1 VVAAP
6 RPTFSSVDEYIASQ
20 PADVQPV
27 LERVRAAIRK
37 AIPKADEVIS
47 YQIPAYTLGGRN
59 VVFFAGFK
67 NHYSLYPA
75 NARVVAAFRK
85 ELEPYETNGKGTV
98 RFPLTAPVPVRLISA
113 IARFRAKEV
122 AGQPATTRRR

>member
-1 VVAAP
+1 MP
-6 RPTFSSVDEYIASQ
+6 RAGFATVDEYIASQ
-20 PADVQPV
+20 PEDVQPV
-27 LERVRAAIRK
+27 LERVRATIRR

-47 YQIPAYTLGGRN
+47 YQIPAYRLDGKH

-122 AGQPATTRRR
+122 GEPATKTRG

>member
-1 VVAAP
+1 MP
-6 RPTFSSVDEYIASQ
+6 RVTFATVGEYIASQ
-20 PADVQPV
+20 PAEVQPV
-27 LERVRAAIRK
+27 LERVRATIRK
-37 AIPKADEVIS
+37 AIPHADEVIS
-47 YQIPAYTLGGRN
+47 YQIPAYKLDGRN

-98 RFPLTAPVPVRLISA
+98 RFPLTAPVPVRLIAA
-113 IARFRAKEV
+113 IAKFRAKEV
-122 AGQPATTRRR
+122 AELATTTRR